1 MPQLIGEPPGRITPV
16 GELVN
21 TLEVEAMA
29 QRQLNSLT
37 YAEISGSDR
46 RPFDRITF
54 RPRMMVN
61 TTKLNLT
68 LDLFGVSMFAP
79 IIAGPIADQKR
90 FHPEGEAA
98 SARGAAQAKAVI
110 VVSEKSSCPIE
121 QIASEAKAGFWYQVF
136 PEFDKEKLRAAIGAG
151 CKALCITLSDQ
162 AADWKAIDAVRQ
174 GDKMPVLLKG
184 IMNAEDATAA
194 VKHGVQAIVASNYV
208 GSNVTGLASPM
219 EVLPGI
225 VEAVGGKI
233 PVLIDGSFRRGSDI
247 LMALALGAKAVLVAR
262 PVVWG
267 LAAYGSDGAR
277 QVLELLQTELARDM
291 AMCGKVDLK
300 AIDRSTVRV
309 HKW

>member
-1 MPQLIGEPPGRITPV
+1 MPQLIGEPPGRIAPV

-29 QRQLNSLT
+29 QRRLNSLT
-37 YAEISGSDR
+37 YAEIAGGDR
-46 RPFDRITF
+46 RTFERITF

-61 TTKLNLT
+61 TTKLDLT
-68 LDLFGVSMFAP
+68 VELFGASMFAP
-79 IIAGPIADQKR
+79 ILAGPIADQKR
-90 FHPEGEAA
+90 FHPEGEVA
-98 SARGAAQAKAVI
+98 SARGAAEAKAVM

-121 QIASEAKAGFWYQVF
+121 QIAGEAKAGFWYQIF
-136 PEFDKEKLRAAIGAG
+136 PQFDKEKLHAAIGAG

-162 AADWKAIDAVRQ
+162 ATDWKSIDATRQ
-174 GDKMPVLLKG
+174 ALKVPVLLKG
-184 IMNAEDATAA
+184 IMSAEDASAA
-194 VKHGVQAIVASNYV
+194 VKHGVQGIVVSNYV
-208 GSNVTGLASPM
+208 GSNTSALASSM

-225 VEAVGGKI
+225 VDAVGGKI

-247 LMALALGAKAVLVAR
+247 LMALAFGARAVLVAR
-262 PVVWG
+262 PVTWG

-277 QVLELLQTELARDM
+277 HVLELLQTELARDM

-300 AIDRSTVRV
+300 AIDRSMVRI

>member
-1 MPQLIGEPPGRITPV
+1 MGEPPGRVPPV

-21 TLEVEAMA
+21 TLEIEAMA
-29 QRQLNSLT
+29 QRRLNSLT

-46 RPFDRITF
+46 RAFDRITF

-61 TTKLNLT
+61 TTKLDLT
-68 LDLFGVSMFAP
+68 LEMFGMSMFAP

-90 FHPEGEAA
+90 FHPEGEVA

-121 QIASEAKAGFWYQVF
+121 QIAAEAKAGLWYQIF
-136 PEFDKEKLRAAIGAG
+136 PHFDKEKLRAAAGAG

-162 AADWKAIDAVRQ
+162 ATDWKAIDGARQ
-174 GDKMPVLLKG
+174 GLDAPVLLKG
-184 IMNAEDATAA
+184 IMSAEDAASA
-194 VKHGVQAIVASNYV
+194 VKHGVQGIVVSNYV
-208 GSNVTGLASPM
+208 GSNASELASSM

-225 VEAVGGKI
+225 ADAVGGKI

-247 LMALALGAKAVLVAR
+247 LMALALGAKAALVAR

-300 AIDRSTVRV
+300 AIDRSMVRV